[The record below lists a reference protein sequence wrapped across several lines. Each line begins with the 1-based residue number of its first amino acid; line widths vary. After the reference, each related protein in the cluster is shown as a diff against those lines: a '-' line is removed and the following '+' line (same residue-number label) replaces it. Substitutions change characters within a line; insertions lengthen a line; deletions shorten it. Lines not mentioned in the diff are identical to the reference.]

1 MSMFSTKAEYGVRV
15 MIELGRR
22 HGEGPVS
29 LAEIAESEK
38 LPLAYLEHL
47 VARLRKAGLV
57 ESMRGAHGGYQLAK
71 SPADVTMADVV
82 QALEGAIAPM
92 ECFVNEPAGKVCCN
106 HEHGADH
113 SCSTKL
119 LWTRVQASVITALKD
134 MTLAELA
141 EFAASHRPRAE
152 AAA

>member
-29 LAEIAESEK
+29 LAEIAESER

-47 VARLRKAGLV
+47 IARLRKAGLV
-57 ESMRGAHGGYQLAK
+57 ESMRGAHGGYQLARD
-71 SPADVTMADVV
+71 PREMTMADVV
-82 QALEGAIAPM
+82 QALEGTIAPM
-92 ECFVNEPAGKVCCN
+92 ECFVDHPAGKVCCN
-106 HEHGADH
+106 HELGADH
-113 SCSTKL
+113 SCSTKV
-119 LWTRVQASVITALKD
+119 LWTRVQASVISALD
-134 MTLAELA
+134 EMTLAELA
-141 EFAASHRPRAE
+141 EFAASHRPSAE